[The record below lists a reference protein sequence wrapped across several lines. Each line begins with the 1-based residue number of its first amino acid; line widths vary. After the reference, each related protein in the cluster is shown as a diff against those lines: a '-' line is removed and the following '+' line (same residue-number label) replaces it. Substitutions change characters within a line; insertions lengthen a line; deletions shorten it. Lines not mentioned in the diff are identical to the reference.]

1 MDDKSSDS
9 NSKECRNRLRSSCE
23 EEANH
28 AVDKGFCGIRK
39 MWLAAFTSLLLC
51 FTKGLSKGYSAPAT
65 YDMRHRTGS
74 VIKPTEKEVMWI
86 GSIMALGIVLGSL
99 ISGKHGFR
107 HDNLL

>member
-1 MDDKSSDS
+1 MDDKSSNN
-9 NSKECRNRLRSSCE
+9 NSKESLNNLKSFCE
-23 EEANH
+23 EEAKH
-28 AVDKGFCGIRK
+28 AASKRFCGVRK

-99 ISGKHGFR
+99 ISGKHGFH
-107 HDNLL
+107 HDNLI